1 MPVVGAVGYRRL
13 RAALAALRVTIVRLV
28 IGSRRFLVDCGM
40 PSPSLSIGV
49 GDDSLMVLVIR
60 LENSFTAEMMSWPA
74 SIIPSTT
81 CSNGW
86 CTVSHSTSL
95 IELLDSASASVAG
108 GKCDS

>member
-1 MPVVGAVGYRRL
+1 MPVAGVVGYKRL
-13 RAALAALRVTIVRLV
+13 RAALTALRVMIVRLV
-28 IGSRRFLVDCGM
+28 VGSERFLVDRGM

-74 SIIPSTT
+74 SIILSTT

-95 IELLDSASASVAG
+95 IELLDSASASVVG

>member
-1 MPVVGAVGYRRL
+1 M
-13 RAALAALRVTIVRLV
+13 IVRLV
-28 IGSRRFLVDCGM
+28 VGSDRFLVDRGM

-60 LENSFTAEMMSWPA
+60 LENSFMAEMTSWPA
-74 SIIPSTT
+74 SIILSTT

-95 IELLDSASASVAG
+95 IELHDSASASAVG
-108 GKCDS
+108 GERDS